1 MLLKFNSFEIVTIRG
16 GINEMKKINLLCI
29 LAILAVSCFAISF
42 SSQADEL
49 DDLIGNP
56 EKSYYFVF
64 ATGAIQGSF
73 GTMETCVYCHGNGG
87 EGTSEG
93 KKMGVPDFSN
103 AKWQS
108 SRTDAQLVKHLE
120 ASDKGCTQ
128 CRGRVSEG
136 AIQKLVN
143 IVRAFASK

>member
-1 MLLKFNSFEIVTIRG
+1 
-16 GINEMKKINLLCI
+16 MKKINFLCI
-29 LAILAVSCFAISF
+29 LAILAVSCFALGF

-49 DDLIGNP
+49 DDLVGNP

-87 EGTSEG
+87 KGTSEG
-93 KKMGVPDFSN
+93 TKMGVPDF
-103 AKWQS
+103 
-108 SRTDAQLVKHLE
+108 TDANWQASKTDGQLVKFLE
-120 ASDKGCTQ
+120 ANDKGCTQ
-128 CRGRVSEG
+128 CRGRVSED

-143 IVRAFASK
+143 IVRAFGSK

>member
-1 MLLKFNSFEIVTIRG
+1 
-16 GINEMKKINLLCI
+16 MKKMNFLCI
-29 LAILAVSCFAISF
+29 LAILAVSCFALSF

-87 EGTSEG
+87 KGTSEG
-93 KKMGVPDFSN
+93 RKRGVPDFSDP
-103 AKWQS
+103 KWQAS
-108 SRTDAQLVKHLE
+108 VTDEQMVKFLE
-120 ASDKGCTQ
+120 ANDKGCTQ
-128 CRGRVSEG
+128 CRGRVSED

-143 IVRAFASK
+143 VVRAFAPTK

>member
-1 MLLKFNSFEIVTIRG
+1 
-16 GINEMKKINLLCI
+16 MKKINFLCI

-87 EGTSEG
+87 KGTAEGR
-93 KKMGVPDFSN
+93 KRGVPDFSDP
-103 AKWQS
+103 KWQS
-108 SRTDAQLVKHLE
+108 SVTDEEMIKFLE
-120 ASDKGCTQ
+120 ANDKGCTQ
-128 CRGRVSEG
+128 CRGRISEG
-136 AIQKLVN
+136 AIKKLVN

>member
-1 MLLKFNSFEIVTIRG
+1 
-16 GINEMKKINLLCI
+16 MKKLNFLCI
-29 LAILAVSCFAISF
+29 AAIVVLSCFALSF
-42 SSQADEL
+42 TSQADEL

-87 EGTSEG
+87 KGTSEG
-93 KKMGVPDFSN
+93 HKMGVPDFTD
-103 AKWQS
+103 AGWQS
-108 SRTDAQLVKHLE
+108 SKTDEQLIKFLE
-120 ASDKGCTQ
+120 ANEKGCTK
-128 CRGRVSEG
+128 CRGRVSES

-143 IVRAFASK
+143 IVRAFGG

>member
-1 MLLKFNSFEIVTIRG
+1 
-16 GINEMKKINLLCI
+16 MKKLNFLCI
-29 LAILAVSCFAISF
+29 IGILAVSCFALSF

-87 EGTSEG
+87 KGTSEG
-93 KKMGVPDFSN
+93 RKRGVNDF
-103 AKWQS
+103 
-108 SRTDAQLVKHLE
+108 TDADWQASKTDADFVKFLE
-120 ASDKGCTQ
+120 ANDKGCTK
-128 CRGRVSEG
+128 CRGRISAD

-143 IVRAFASK
+143 IVRAFNAKP

>member
-1 MLLKFNSFEIVTIRG
+1 
-16 GINEMKKINLLCI
+16 MKKINFLCI
-29 LAILAVSCFAISF
+29 AAIVAVSCFALSF
-42 SSQADEL
+42 SAQADEL

-87 EGTSEG
+87 KGTSEG
-93 KKMGVPDFSN
+93 HKMGVPDFTD

-108 SRTDAQLVKHLE
+108 SKTDEQLIKFLE
-120 ASDKGCTQ
+120 ANDKGCTK
-128 CRGRVSEG
+128 CRGRVSES

-143 IVRAFASK
+143 IVRAFGGK

>member
-1 MLLKFNSFEIVTIRG
+1 
-16 GINEMKKINLLCI
+16 MKKMNLLCI
-29 LAILAVSCFAISF
+29 LAIVAVSCFALSF
-42 SSQADEL
+42 TSQADEL

-87 EGTSEG
+87 KGTSEG
-93 KKMGVPDFSN
+93 RKRGVPDFTD

-108 SRTDAQLVKHLE
+108 SVTDEQMVKFLE
-120 ASDKGCTQ
+120 SNDKGCTQ
-128 CRGRVSEG
+128 CRGRVSED

-143 IVRAFASK
+143 VVRAFAPTK

>member
-1 MLLKFNSFEIVTIRG
+1 
-16 GINEMKKINLLCI
+16 MKKLNFLCI
-29 LAILAVSCFAISF
+29 LAIVAVSCFALSF

-87 EGTSEG
+87 KGTSEG
-93 KKMGVPDFSN
+93 RKRGVPDFSN
-103 AKWQS
+103 PEWQAS
-108 SRTDAQLVKHLE
+108 VTDEQMVKFLE
-120 ASDKGCTQ
+120 ANDKGCTQ
-128 CRGRVSEG
+128 CRGRVSED

-143 IVRAFASK
+143 VVRAFAPTK

>member
-1 MLLKFNSFEIVTIRG
+1 
-16 GINEMKKINLLCI
+16 MKKLNFLCI
-29 LAILAVSCFAISF
+29 LAIVAVSCFALSF
-42 SSQADEL
+42 TSQADEL

-87 EGTSEG
+87 KGTSEG
-93 KKMGVPDFSN
+93 KKMGVPDFTD
-103 AKWQS
+103 AKWQAS
-108 SRTDAQLVKHLE
+108 VTDEQMVKFLE
-120 ASDKGCTQ
+120 SNDKGCTQ
-128 CRGRVSEG
+128 CRGRVSED

-143 IVRAFASK
+143 VVRAFAPTK

>member
-1 MLLKFNSFEIVTIRG
+1 
-16 GINEMKKINLLCI
+16 MKKINFLCI

-42 SSQADEL
+42 TSQADEL

-87 EGTSEG
+87 KGTAEGR
-93 KKMGVPDFSN
+93 KMGVPDFTD

-108 SRTDAQLVKHLE
+108 SVTDEHMIKHME
-120 ASDKGCTQ
+120 ANDKGCTQ
-128 CRGRVSEG
+128 CRGRISEG
-136 AIQKLVN
+136 AIQKLINV
-143 IVRAFASK
+143 VRAFGAK

>member
-1 MLLKFNSFEIVTIRG
+1 
-16 GINEMKKINLLCI
+16 MKKIMLVLSI
-29 LAILAVSCFAISF
+29 VVISCLGMGF

-49 DDLIGNP
+49 DDLIGDP

-87 EGTSEG
+87 KGTTEG
-93 KKMGVPDFSN
+93 KKMGVPDFSD
-103 AKWQS
+103 AKWQA
-108 SRTDAQLVKHLE
+108 SRTDEQMVKHME
-120 ASDKGCTQ
+120 SNDKGCTK
-128 CRGRVSEG
+128 CRGRVSEN

-143 IVRAFASK
+143 VVRAFASK

>member
-1 MLLKFNSFEIVTIRG
+1 
-16 GINEMKKINLLCI
+16 MKKMNFLCI
-29 LAILAVSCFAISF
+29 LAILAVSCFALSF

-87 EGTSEG
+87 KGTSEG
-93 KKMGVPDFSN
+93 NKMGVPDFSDP
-103 AKWQS
+103 KWQS
-108 SRTDAQLVKHLE
+108 SVTDEHMVKFLE
-120 ASDKGCTQ
+120 ANEKGCTK
-128 CRGRVSEG
+128 CRGRVSED

-143 IVRAFASK
+143 IVRAFGSK

>member
-1 MLLKFNSFEIVTIRG
+1 
-16 GINEMKKINLLCI
+16 MKKIMLVLSI
-29 LAILAVSCFAISF
+29 VVISCLGMGF

-49 DDLIGNP
+49 DDLIGDP

-87 EGTSEG
+87 KGTTEG
-93 KKMGVPDFSN
+93 KKMGVPDFSD
-103 AKWQS
+103 AKWQA
-108 SRTDAQLVKHLE
+108 SRTDAQMVKHME
-120 ASDKGCTQ
+120 SNDKGCTK
-128 CRGRVSEG
+128 CRGRVSEN

-143 IVRAFASK
+143 VVRAFASK

>member
-1 MLLKFNSFEIVTIRG
+1 MKKFNF
-16 GINEMKKINLLCI
+16 LCI
-29 LAILAVSCFAISF
+29 AAIVAVSCFALSF
-42 SSQADEL
+42 TSQADEL

-87 EGTSEG
+87 KGTSEG
-93 KKMGVPDFSN
+93 HKMGVPDFTD
-103 AKWQS
+103 AGWQS
-108 SRTDAQLVKHLE
+108 SKTDEQLIKFLE
-120 ASDKGCTQ
+120 ANEKGCTK
-128 CRGRVSEG
+128 CRGRVSES

-143 IVRAFASK
+143 IVRAFGGK

>member
-1 MLLKFNSFEIVTIRG
+1 
-16 GINEMKKINLLCI
+16 MKKIMLVLSI
-29 LAILAVSCFAISF
+29 VAISCLGMSF

-87 EGTSEG
+87 KGTSEG

-103 AKWQS
+103 AKWQA
-108 SRTDAQLVKHLE
+108 SRTDAQMIKFLE
-120 ASDKGCTQ
+120 ANDKGCTQ
-128 CRGRVSEG
+128 CRGRVSED

-143 IVRAFASK
+143 IVRAFAPK

>member
-1 MLLKFNSFEIVTIRG
+1 
-16 GINEMKKINLLCI
+16 MKKMNFLCI
-29 LAILAVSCFAISF
+29 LAIVAVSCFALNF

-87 EGTSEG
+87 KGTSEG
-93 KKMGVPDFSN
+93 RKRGVPDFSDP
-103 AKWQS
+103 KWQAS
-108 SRTDAQLVKHLE
+108 VTDEQMVKFLE
-120 ASDKGCTQ
+120 SNDKGCTQ
-128 CRGRVSEG
+128 CRGRVSED

-143 IVRAFASK
+143 IVRAFAPTK

>member
-1 MLLKFNSFEIVTIRG
+1 
-16 GINEMKKINLLCI
+16 MKKMNFLCI
-29 LAILAVSCFAISF
+29 LTIVAVSCFALSF
-42 SSQADEL
+42 TSQADEL

-87 EGTSEG
+87 KGTSEG
-93 KKMGVPDFSN
+93 RKRGVPDFSDP
-103 AKWQS
+103 KWQAS
-108 SRTDAQLVKHLE
+108 VTDEQMVKFLE
-120 ASDKGCTQ
+120 ANDKGCTQ
-128 CRGRVSEG
+128 CRGRVSED

-143 IVRAFASK
+143 VVRAFAPTK